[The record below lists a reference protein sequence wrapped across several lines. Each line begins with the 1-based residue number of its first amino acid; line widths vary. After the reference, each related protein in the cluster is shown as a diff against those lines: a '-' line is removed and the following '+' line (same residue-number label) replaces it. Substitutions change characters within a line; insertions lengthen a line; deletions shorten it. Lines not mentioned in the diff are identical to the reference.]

1 MTLRE
6 EVLLMHDDE
15 NLEPGEIADAL
26 MQDIQT
32 VEYILSHRQGDSTT
46 IIGKGQQWLLPF
58 VSNER
63 GN

>member
-15 NLEPGEIADAL
+15 SLEPGEIADAL

-32 VEYILSHRQGDSTT
+32 VEYILSHR
-46 IIGKGQQWLLPF
+46 
-58 VSNER
+58 
-63 GN
+63 